1 MNETNNETAP
11 SSPAGQE
18 VTYKTRAERR
28 AALRTRT
35 AIILTPLFRRW
46 GYGVAAAALGAA
58 IFLGWVP
65 PGASPVVLL
74 LIMALFYVDE
84 KGNPKE
90 AS

>member
-18 VTYKTRAERR
+18 VIYKSRAERR
-28 AALRTRT
+28 AALRSRS
-35 AIILTPLFRRW
+35 ALVLTPVFRRW
-46 GYGVAAAALGAA
+46 GYGVAAAALGVA

-74 LIMALFYVDE
+74 LLMALFYVDE